1 MPDYLVGCDV
11 GTSGTKSVVIDKN
24 GDTLGQHFIGYPLL
38 TNESGYVEHD
48 PERYWNAVAET
59 IKKAVFDSGVDPG
72 NIKGVGISALSPACI
87 LIDKD
92 LQPLQLAH
100 IWMDRRGTKQSEW
113 LLNNIG
119 EDRIFALSG
128 NIIDPYLAMVKLMWE
143 RDNRPGLYKKAYK
156 IQSAA
161 DYPAMRLTGVAV
173 TDYSNASLYG
183 IAFDIRKKI
192 WDEKLLKEINID
204 ISKLPDV
211 YPCESIIG
219 YVTKE
224 AAPATGLC
232 EGTPVTAGT
241 VDCSASWLA
250 NGALEDGDSSI
261 VMGTAGII
269 GVVHE
274 KDIFI
279 RDMINIIHS
288 ADSRKMYATLS
299 AQLCGGLYKYFRD
312 IFTNEPGTDSF
323 EIMNTEAE
331 KLSPGS
337 EGIIILPY
345 FQGERTP
352 IWDPY
357 ARGMIFGLS
366 LNHKKGHLVRAIM
379 EAAGYA
385 FRHNYIVLKKG
396 GLKINL
402 PFTVSEGGAKSRLWR
417 QIVSDMLEE
426 QLILRNSES
435 CASFGSAI
443 IAGVGTGVFNDFSII
458 KKWLKVADRVEPIIE
473 NSDIYKKYYKVFLNL
488 YSSNKNIF
496 PELAILLETSRNN
509 KIDR

>member
-1 MPDYLVGCDV
+1 
-11 GTSGTKSVVIDKN
+11 
-24 GDTLGQHFIGYPLL
+24 
-38 TNESGYVEHD
+38 
-48 PERYWNAVAET
+48 
-59 IKKAVFDSGVDPG
+59 
-72 NIKGVGISALSPACI
+72 
-87 LIDKD
+87 
-92 LQPLQLAH
+92 
-100 IWMDRRGTKQSEW
+100 
-113 LLNNIG
+113 
-119 EDRIFALSG
+119 
-128 NIIDPYLAMVKLMWE
+128 
-143 RDNRPGLYKKAYK
+143 
-156 IQSAA
+156 
-161 DYPAMRLTGVAV
+161 
-173 TDYSNASLYG
+173 
-183 IAFDIRKKI
+183 
-192 WDEKLLKEINID
+192 
-204 ISKLPDV
+204 
-211 YPCESIIG
+211 
-219 YVTKE
+219 
-224 AAPATGLC
+224 
-232 EGTPVTAGT
+232 
-241 VDCSASWLA
+241 
-250 NGALEDGDSSI
+250 
-261 VMGTAGII
+261 
-269 GVVHE
+269 
-274 KDIFI
+274 
-279 RDMINIIHS
+279 
-288 ADSRKMYATLS
+288 MYATLS